1 MKFSVIVPCYKV
13 EKYLSECVDSV
24 LNQTY
29 TDFEVILVDDGSP
42 DRVPEICDE
51 YVKKDFRVRVVHQ
64 KNAGI
69 ACARNAGIAVA
80 NGEYVICIDSDDYLI
95 DANVL
100 SHINEKTATNPDVV
114 MFGYKKYFESD
125 GSWGTDVVAKTGDN
139 KDIYM
144 IIKTMLQNGSYMATA
159 WTKAVK
165 RRILVEYNITFRPG
179 MVSGEDV
186 DWFLNLLCHIDSFIA
201 IERACLASVIMNTMA
216 YYWANTMVVY
226 AMYDKKI
233 VCEYKQNLKEM
244 CYLSAYAV
252 TSRAVIVKRF
262 CKWIGFDMT
271 IFFLKTLNRLKKR
284 Q

>member
-100 SHINEKTATNPDVV
+100 
-114 MFGYKKYFESD
+114 
-125 GSWGTDVVAKTGDN
+125 
-139 KDIYM
+139 
-144 IIKTMLQNGSYMATA
+144 
-159 WTKAVK
+159 
-165 RRILVEYNITFRPG
+165 
-179 MVSGEDV
+179 
-186 DWFLNLLCHIDSFIA
+186 A
-201 IERACLASVIMNTMA
+201 I
-216 YYWANTMVVY
+216 
-226 AMYDKKI
+226 
-233 VCEYKQNLKEM
+233 
-244 CYLSAYAV
+244 
-252 TSRAVIVKRF
+252 
-262 CKWIGFDMT
+262 
-271 IFFLKTLNRLKKR
+271 
-284 Q
+284 